1 MGICYLLLPKKM
13 HRIKDKR
20 QSQKVE
26 DHITDQIP
34 GKVYN
39 TQLTILDNDQLYHVT
54 PMQPAV

>member
-1 MGICYLLLPKKM
+1 M